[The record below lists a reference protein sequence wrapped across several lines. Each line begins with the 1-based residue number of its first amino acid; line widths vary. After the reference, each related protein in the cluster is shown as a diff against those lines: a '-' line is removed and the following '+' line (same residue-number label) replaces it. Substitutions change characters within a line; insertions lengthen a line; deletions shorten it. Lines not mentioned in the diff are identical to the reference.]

1 MTKNELS
8 LIEPPCE
15 LALPESEEE
24 IQHLIATIRYRWEL
38 NCREE
43 QVPPY
48 HQDWWDTWLYLGGR
62 GTGKTR
68 SGAEFVRERVM
79 NQGARRVHLIAP
91 TAADCRDVMVEGDS
105 GLLSVFPDEER
116 PLYVASKRKI
126 IFNNGSVALMFS
138 ADEPE
143 RLRGP
148 QCDTMWLDEPA
159 SWRRP
164 EAYDMACFGH
174 RLGVGYGVKPL
185 AAITGTPKPIKMIKD
200 LIAASQEGDSQTKTV
215 YLSRGSMLRN
225 SANLA
230 PSFIKKIMDTYK
242 GTRLGMQEIYAK
254 VLSDNPNSLWKLSDI
269 DKFRYRGALSNL
281 QFRKVIVSLD
291 PAIRGKDTSD
301 EAGIIVLGLDIDG
314 KVAVISDESV
324 SGKPVV
330 WAKSVVKAF
339 HTFNAS
345 YILYEENQGG
355 DMVYETLSKQDPLIP
370 TKTVF
375 ASDGKIVRAEPVTLL
390 YDRGLIYHVNSLP
403 LLEQEMTEWD
413 TLDPKQSSPN
423 RVDALVHGCVELT
436 KGATTFI
443 KGGHDV
449 RPSRR

>member
-1 MTKNELS
+1 VTSS
-8 LIEPPCE
+8 LAVRNTTE
-15 LALPESEEE
+15 LALPETEEE
-24 IQHLIATIRYRWEL
+24 IQHLIATIKYRWEL

-43 QVPPY
+43 QAPPY
-48 HQDWWDTWLYLGGR
+48 DQDWWDTWLYLGGR

-79 NQGARRVHLIAP
+79 NQGARRIHLIAP

-105 GLLSVFPDEER
+105 GLLSVFPPDER
-116 PLYVASKRKI
+116 PVYIASKRKI
-126 IFNNGSVALMFS
+126 TFDSGAVALLFS

-148 QCDTMWLDEPA
+148 QCDTMWMDEPA

-185 AAITGTPKPIKMIKD
+185 AAVTGTPKPVKLIKD
-200 LIAASQEGDSQTKTV
+200 LVNASQEGEKPDKTV

-225 SANLA
+225 AANLA

-242 GTRLGMQEIYAK
+242 GTRLGAQEIYAK
-254 VLSDNPNSLWKLSDI
+254 ILGDNPNALWSISDI
-269 DKFRYRGALSNL
+269 DKFRYRGPLSNL
-281 QFRKVIVSLD
+281 QFKKVIISLD
-291 PAIRGKDTSD
+291 PAVRGKDKSD
-301 EAGIIVLGLDIDG
+301 DAGIIVLGLDMDG
-314 KVAVISDESV
+314 KVAVIADETV
-324 SGKPVV
+324 CGKPAV
-330 WAKSVVKAF
+330 WSKAAVKAM
-339 HTFNAS
+339 HTYGAS

-355 DMVYETLSKQDPLIP
+355 EMVYETLAKHDPLTP
-370 TKTVF
+370 TKAVF
-375 ASDGKIVRAEPVTLL
+375 ASDGKIVRAEPITLL
-390 YDRGLIYHVNSLP
+390 YDRGLIYHVNVLP
-403 LLEQEMTEWD
+403 MLEQEMTEWD
-413 TLDPKQSSPN
+413 TLDPKQPSPN

-436 KGATTFI
+436 KASTTWI
-443 KGGHDV
+443 KGGADV